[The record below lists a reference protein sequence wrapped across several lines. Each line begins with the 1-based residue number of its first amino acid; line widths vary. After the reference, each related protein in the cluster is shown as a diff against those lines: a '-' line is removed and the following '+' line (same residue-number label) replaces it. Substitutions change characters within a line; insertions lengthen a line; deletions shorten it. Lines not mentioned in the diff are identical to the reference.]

1 MTTRSG
7 QQSLRIEAFLADFLA
22 AREENPSTYAPSE
35 DSFMMLEAL
44 ADMELQG
51 LRVLDVGTG
60 SGILAAYC
68 ARRGAEVTAS
78 DIDVDAIEAVR
89 RLAERLG
96 LRIELVVSDLFSR
109 IMGQFD
115 VIVFNPPYLPSG
127 TISDHTVDGG
137 NRGVEVMDRFLSEVT
152 RRLRENGFA
161 VLLVS
166 SINDPENLRRR
177 HPQLRFK
184 VLREQSLF
192 FERLWVFEVKGSGT

>member
-1 MTTRSG
+1 MTTGSG
-7 QQSLRIEAFLADFLA
+7 HQSLRIEAFLADFLA
-22 AREENPSTYAPSE
+22 AREESPSTYAPSE

-51 LRVLDVGTG
+51 PRVLDVGTG

-68 ARRGAEVTAS
+68 AKRGAEVTAS

-115 VIVFNPPYLPSG
+115 VIVFNPPYLPSR

-137 NRGVEVMDRFLSEVT
+137 KQGVEVVDRFLSEVT
-152 RRLRENGFA
+152 HRLRENGFA

-177 HPQLRFK
+177 HPQLRFRP
-184 VLREQSLF
+184 LREQSFF
-192 FERLWVFEVKGSGT
+192 FERLCVFEVKRSGT